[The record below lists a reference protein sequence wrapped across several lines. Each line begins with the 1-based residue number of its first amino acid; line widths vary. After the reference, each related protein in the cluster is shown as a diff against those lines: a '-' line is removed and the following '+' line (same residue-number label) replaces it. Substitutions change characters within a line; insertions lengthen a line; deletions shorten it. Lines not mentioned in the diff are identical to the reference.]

1 MAFVRASATWTAL
14 LFPLAVLFFPATASA
29 QEFGRI
35 AETETNVAY
44 FFFAQPGQATVQVSV
59 WGAPRPG
66 IYEIPDGTDLD
77 RLLTM
82 AGGAPLSTRQS
93 NQKPPRITIRLYRPS
108 QSREEPLFEA
118 PLEDM
123 LLGTAAT
130 YPTLEDD
137 DIVVLDVV
145 QPAPRFGW
153 RDVLSIVTTAASLA
167 LITLQILRFS
177 NR

>member
-1 MAFVRASATWTAL
+1 VL
-14 LFPLAVLFFPATASA
+14 LSPAVGHA

-77 RLLTM
+77 KLLTM
-82 AGGAPLSTRQS
+82 AGGAPLGPRQE
-93 NQKPPRITIRLYRPS
+93 NRKPPRITIRLYRPA
-108 QSREEPLFEA
+108 QSREAPIFEA
-118 PLEDM
+118 PLEAM
-123 LLGTAAT
+123 LSGDAT

-137 DIVVLDVV
+137 DIVVLEVI
-145 QPAPRFGW
+145 QPTPGFGW
-153 RDVLSIVTTAASLA
+153 RDALSIVTTAASL
-167 LITLQILRFS
+167 TLLTLRILRFS
-177 NR
+177 N

>member
-1 MAFVRASATWTAL
+1 MAL
-14 LFPLAVLFFPATASA
+14 LFPLAVLFFPATANA

-123 LLGTAAT
+123 LSGTAT

-145 QPAPRFGW
+145 QPAPGFGW
-153 RDVLSIVTTAASLA
+153 RDALSIVTTAASL
-167 LITLQILRFS
+167 TLLTLRIIQVS